1 MHGWDDESGVV
12 LSAHAG
18 RRVARPASCGGEC
31 WRCGRSRSEKWTT
44 SVSFRSLPLPIA
56 CRYDAEGD
64 TDEEEDSNHG
74 RGVARVGPKE
84 ELTLGVSILSNSPLG
99 LPRSAGSGA

>member
-1 MHGWDDESGVV
+1 MHGWDDGSGVV

-44 SVSFRSLPLPIA
+44 SVSFRSLPLPLPIA

-64 TDEEEDSNHG
+64 TDEGEEFRSVRLGHSNRG
-74 RGVARVGPKE
+74 RGVARVHPKE
-84 ELTLGVSILSNSPLG
+84 ELPE
-99 LPRSAGSGA
+99 